1 MEGMKA
7 AKLNRRMKKFIT
19 RPQDGG
25 ALLPAFLPSDRHSSR
40 KINNARSGSRSK
52 EKSEPS
58 QRDQGVPVFFRDPV
72 VTHTF
77 EYKLDNFNDKG
88 NIIYSKSFLMYK
100 VDKAI
105 SIYI

>member
-25 ALLPAFLPSDRHSSR
+25 ALLPAFLPSDRHCSR

-58 QRDQGVPVFFRDPV
+58 QRDQGVPVFFRDQSS
-72 VTHTF
+72 HTRLNTNWTILTTK
-77 EYKLDNFNDKG
+77 E
-88 NIIYSKSFLMYK
+88 I
-100 VDKAI
+100 
-105 SIYI
+105 